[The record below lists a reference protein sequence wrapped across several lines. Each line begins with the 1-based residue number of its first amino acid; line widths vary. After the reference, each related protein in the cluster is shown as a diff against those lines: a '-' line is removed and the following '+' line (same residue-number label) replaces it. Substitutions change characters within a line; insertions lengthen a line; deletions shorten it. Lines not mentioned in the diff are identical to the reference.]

1 MSSGES
7 AKLLSKSEDKGP
19 QKADGKDKKSDVTL
33 QMALFLLMV
42 VMSSLEPIISKWAVP
57 EADAKKPF
65 HLRPNKVSIEV
76 WNYLLVLLCSSILI
90 KATLT
95 TDHLKQCFEWENG
108 MKHFVT
114 VEAFHGSSRVT
125 KLFALSAGASSSMMK
140 VITQGKLLVTGLLN
154 TSVGRVVTLTQ
165 WMLIGAV
172 TVSVFG
178 FIQCQTEVDA
188 ARKAVVLAEDSNGHH
203 LWSGFVPPAWVPKE
217 AGHAMGFLA
226 TNFVVLLCTFS
237 VLLSTLSLFTGDLAF
252 KKNKMHFLV
261 QMVQARM
268 IGFVVVLAI
277 GIWSFWNDYSKTFS
291 PNGKWT
297 DEFGVAHTGNMAEAY
312 GYADMNK
319 IQLFFQLIFGF
330 KNWTINMVVNVL
342 FQVGLAYTITY
353 VLKSLDAL
361 WKGMGSSLSVAGTF
375 VVEMM
380 ILPLFYDGGKGAFDS
395 IVKKDP
401 LFKGT
406 IRTWSSTELAV
417 VLSIVFTVSAY
428 GITKMELKQHA
439 DDKAKAVE
447 LAKAQW
453 EAERAGGGKV

>member
-1 MSSGES
+1 MDASKETQ
-7 AKLLSKSEDKGP
+7 KLIEK
-19 QKADGKDKKSDVTL
+19 KDEKKSDATL
-33 QMALFLLMV
+33 QMALFCLMV
-42 VMSSLEPIISKWAVP
+42 IMSSMEPIISKWAVP

-65 HLRPNKVSIEV
+65 HLRPSKVSIEV
-76 WNYLLVLLCSSILI
+76 WNYLLVLLVSSILI
-90 KATLT
+90 KFTLGT
-95 TDHLKQCFEWENG
+95 EHLKQCFEWENG

-140 VITQGKLLVTGLLN
+140 VITQGKLLITGVLN
-154 TSVGRVVTLTQ
+154 TSVGRLVTLTQ

-178 FIQCQTEVDA
+178 FIQSSSEVDA
-188 ARKAVVLAEDSNGHH
+188 ARKAIVLSQDSHGHN
-203 LWSGFVPPAWVPKE
+203 LWSGYIPAAWVPKE
-217 AGHAMGFLA
+217 SGHHLGFLA
-226 TNFVVLLCTFS
+226 TNFAVVMCTFS

-268 IGFVVVLAI
+268 VGFTVVLAI

-291 PNGKWT
+291 SNGKWV
-297 DEFGVAHTGNMAEAY
+297 DEFGVSQTGNMAEVY
-312 GYADMNK
+312 GYTELNK
-319 IQLFFQLIFGF
+319 LQLFFELIFGF

-375 VVEMM
+375 VLEMM
-380 ILPLFYDGGKGAFDS
+380 ILPAFYNGGKGVFDS

-401 LFKGT
+401 LFKGEV
-406 IRTWSSTELAV
+406 RHWSSTELAV

-428 GITKMELKQHA
+428 GITKLELKQHA
-439 DDKAKAVE
+439 EDKAKAIE
-447 LAKAQW
+447 LAKAEW
-453 EAERAGGGKV
+453 EAKGRV